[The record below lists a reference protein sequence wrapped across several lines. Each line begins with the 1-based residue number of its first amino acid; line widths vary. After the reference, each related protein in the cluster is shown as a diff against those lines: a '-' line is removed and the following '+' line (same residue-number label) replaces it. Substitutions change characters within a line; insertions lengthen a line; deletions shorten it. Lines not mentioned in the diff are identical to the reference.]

1 MKKVIK
7 KGLSCL
13 IAGLMAF
20 SGISGALAANEGG
33 ASDAGNENV
42 IDLSHDSPA
51 GSGATFG
58 VEVDALWRWQTFEA
72 TKDGV
77 IDNVE
82 VYVVKRSPTS
92 GDAKPGNLVAAIY
105 PITDGVAGEALQTVT
120 VPEAQVNDKAPT
132 SIDFNVQVE
141 AGKRYALAL
150 TTDPLGQQD
159 APVTQ
164 PTYDWVNKD
173 IGLNDTLPS
182 GKINPS
188 GAWVDETKYINT
200 LWCKI
205 HYASESENVP
215 PVDFTFDTSDTTW
228 GYGVGAGEGEA
239 ARYQTFTAPASAKMT
254 SAEVFLLP
262 KGRAAPPFANLIA
275 KLYDTN
281 EDGTPKTELA
291 SVTKPY
297 TEIPGNGV
305 YKLDLAYQLE
315 AGKRYAVVLTTDKL
329 AADNSGN
336 NGDHYNWPTSNPAQP
351 GEFFG
356 AITPAGVASDQTNLG
371 TAYLK
376 VNFNEKVILRNP
388 SPQK

>member
-1 MKKVIK
+1 M
-7 KGLSCL
+7 
-13 IAGLMAF
+13 
-20 SGISGALAANEGG
+20 
-33 ASDAGNENV
+33 
-42 IDLSHDSPA
+42 
-51 GSGATFG
+51 
-58 VEVDALWRWQTFEA
+58 
-72 TKDGV
+72 
-77 IDNVE
+77 
-82 VYVVKRSPTS
+82 
-92 GDAKPGNLVAAIY
+92 
-105 PITDGVAGEALQTVT
+105 
-120 VPEAQVNDKAPT
+120 
-132 SIDFNVQVE
+132 
-141 AGKRYALAL
+141 
-150 TTDPLGQQD
+150 
-159 APVTQ
+159 
-164 PTYDWVNKD
+164 
-173 IGLNDTLPS
+173 
-182 GKINPS
+182 
-188 GAWVDETKYINT
+188 
-200 LWCKI
+200 

-329 AADNSGN
+329 AADNTGN

-376 VNFNEKVILRNP
+376 VNFNEKSDPAEPVPTKVELTADKTILKQGETAQLSAIVLDQFGVVMAGQTVTYESDKPAAAAVDPPER
-388 SPQK
+388 